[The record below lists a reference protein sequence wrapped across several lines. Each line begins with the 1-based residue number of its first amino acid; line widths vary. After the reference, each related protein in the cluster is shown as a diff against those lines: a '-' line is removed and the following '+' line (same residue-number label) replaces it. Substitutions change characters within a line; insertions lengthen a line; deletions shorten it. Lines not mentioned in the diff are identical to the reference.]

1 MIPAPI
7 LNIETTHFYVHGL
20 EAGAYLF
27 KNEQHRV
34 MLGISYMPLEFDASD
49 SDDNRMKQL
58 DDRDASAFA
67 ALSYSYTHPL
77 VTVSAKLKGRY
88 LRQERRASCGRACSA
103 PLPNRTAGPY
113 PDGLKFFS
121 HPT

>member
-58 DDRDASAFA
+58 DDRDASVHGITKMERPFS
-67 ALSYSYTHPL
+67 LNGTLLFEYGTIRHPEVL
-77 VTVSAKLKGRY
+77 LKRNDHRTKSEHRS
-88 LRQERRASCGRACSA
+88 LKTERA
-103 PLPNRTAGPY
+103 
-113 PDGLKFFS
+113 
-121 HPT
+121 